1 MAASQVYAGGD
12 MNWENPLKRVER
24 LKRVKNVPESS
35 TDDRIPPGQFVT
47 EKFPVLHYG
56 SVPVYESLANWDLRV
71 FGLVEE
77 PLRLSWHEL
86 LKLPTKT
93 QTVDIHC
100 VTRWSKLDTT
110 WTGVPWREFVKL
122 TRVMPEATH
131 VMAHCEFGFTA
142 NIGLD
147 VLDDDDTMLAYLYG
161 GEPLTPDHGYP
172 LRLLVPKKYFWK
184 SAKWL
189 RGIEFMV
196 GDRAGFWERNGYHM
210 EGDPWREERFGW

>member
-1 MAASQVYAGGD
+1 MRF
-12 MNWENPLKRVER
+12 ENPLKRVER
-24 LKRVKNVPESS
+24 LKRVRNLPGPT
-35 TDDRIPPGQFVT
+35 TDERVPPGQFLT

-56 SVPVYESLANWDLRV
+56 SVPVYTKLDNWDFRV

-77 PLRLSWHEL
+77 PLRLTWSEL
-86 LKLPTKT
+86 QQLPRQD

-110 WTGVPWREFVKL
+110 WAGVPWREFVKL
-122 TRVMPEATH
+122 VKIKPEATH
-131 VMAHCEFGFTA
+131 VMAHSDYGFTT
-142 NIGLD
+142 NLELE
-147 VLDDDDTMLAYLYG
+147 VLDDDDTMLAYEYDG
-161 GEPLTPDHGYP
+161 KPLTPEHGYP

-189 RGIEFMV
+189 RGVEFMSV
-196 GDRAGFWERNGYHM
+196 DKPGFWERNGYHM